1 MSGKTWTSESQVP
14 KTGGQLKRRLLVT
27 SDSVIRVPKPLLR
40 WRLPLV
46 YVVEDVERNGD
57 RVTITIRVVKEG
69 DVNE

>member
-1 MSGKTWTSESQVP
+1 MS
-14 KTGGQLKRRLLVT
+14 

-46 YVVEDVERNGD
+46 YVVEGIERNGD
-57 RVTITIRVVKEG
+57 RVTITIRIVKEG

>member
-1 MSGKTWTSESQVP
+1 MS
-14 KTGGQLKRRLLVT
+14 

-46 YVVEDVERNGD
+46 YVVEGVERNGD
-57 RVTITIRVVKEG
+57 RVTIVLKIVKEG